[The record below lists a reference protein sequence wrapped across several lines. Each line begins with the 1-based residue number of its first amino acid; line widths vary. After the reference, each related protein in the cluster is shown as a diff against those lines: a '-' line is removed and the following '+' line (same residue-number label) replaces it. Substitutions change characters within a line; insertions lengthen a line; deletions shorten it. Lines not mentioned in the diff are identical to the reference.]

1 MTTEKKVGPWLL
13 ALTAIGVVYGD
24 IGTSPLYAFSIALHA
39 TGSQIPT
46 PGDVLG
52 IVSLIFWA
60 IMLMVSLKYVVFVLR
75 ADNDGE
81 GGILALLSLVEP
93 EQTEG
98 STRLPI
104 VVMLGVAGAAL
115 LYGDGVITP
124 AISVLSAMEG
134 LKLATP
140 AAGPFIVPVTLAILV
155 VLFVIQRHGTATIG
169 RFFGPVMVTWFVVIG
184 GLGVVNILGEPSVIR
199 AINPLEAARFLSA
212 NPLISFAV
220 FGAIFLTLTGGEAL
234 YADMGHVG
242 AAAIRRAWFALVLP
256 ALLLNYFGQ
265 GALVLTDPKATEN
278 PFYRLAP
285 SWALIPM
292 IVLAGM
298 ATIIASQALI
308 SGIFSLTRQ
317 AIQMGFCPLARI
329 VPTSSEEAGQ
339 VYVPIAN
346 WLLMVAT
353 LLIVVLFKSS
363 ANLAAA
369 YGIAVSG
376 TMLITTILLYR
387 VMVTWWPRAVVVPI
401 IVAFAVVDM
410 VFLASNSLKI
420 VDGGWIPIATGAA
433 VATVMLSW
441 HRGSSVVRRQLSD
454 MSMPLAKFVDNIDK
468 MVVTRVAGT
477 GVWLTKVAH
486 GASPMLLHHIRHNQV
501 VHEAVVLL
509 THVRDRRPRV
519 PFPER
524 HSVHPLGNGCYH
536 IQVRLGYMQTPA
548 LPLTLQNCQPLGFDA
563 DIENVHYYVARETVV
578 RRVEGSAMG
587 PIGFAVF
594 AFLTR
599 NASRAP
605 DFFRI
610 PNADVFE
617 VGSRLEI

>member
-1 MTTEKKVGPWLL
+1 MTMEKKANSWQLV
-13 ALTAIGVVYGD
+13 LTAIGIVYGD

-39 TGSQIPT
+39 TGSPVPT

-52 IVSLIFWA
+52 IISLIFWA

-93 EQTEG
+93 DQSAG

-115 LYGDGVITP
+115 LYGDGIITP

-140 AAGPFIVPVTLAILV
+140 ATSPFIVPVTLAILI
-155 VLFVIQRHGTATIG
+155 VLFVIQRHGTTMIG

-184 GLGVVNILGEPSVIR
+184 GLGVVNVWGAPSVIR

-212 NPLISFAV
+212 NPLISFVV

-242 AAAIRRAWFALVLP
+242 ATAIRRGWFALVLP

-265 GALVLTDPKATEN
+265 GALVLSDPTAVEN

-285 SWALIPM
+285 PWALIPM
-292 IVLAGM
+292 VALAGM

-329 VPTSSEEAGQ
+329 VPTSSDEAGQ

-353 LLIVVLFKSS
+353 LLIVVLFQSS

-387 VMVTWWPRAVVVPI
+387 AMVTWWPRVLVVPI
-401 IVAFAVVDM
+401 IVAFAIVDT

-420 VDGGWIPIATGAA
+420 VDGGWIPLVIGAL

-454 MSMPLAKFVDNIDK
+454 MSMPLAKFVDNVDQ
-468 MVVTRVAGT
+468 MVVARVAGT

-509 THVRDRRPRV
+509 THVLIDGRACRSPSAIQCTTSATAAIISRCASVTCKRPLS
-519 PFPER
+519 
-524 HSVHPLGNGCYH
+524 HSRSRIANPSASTPMSRMFIIMLPAK
-536 IQVRLGYMQTPA
+536 RLCAGQ
-548 LPLTLQNCQPLGFDA
+548 
-563 DIENVHYYVARETVV
+563 
-578 RRVEGSAMG
+578 
-587 PIGFAVF
+587 
-594 AFLTR
+594 
-599 NASRAP
+599 RAP
-605 DFFRI
+605 RWDRS
-610 PNADVFE
+610 D
-617 VGSRLEI
+617 LESLRF